1 MAIAGFIVV
10 VAVIIAI
17 DAPPLWKRKQHKELW
32 IFSILLFIGSS
43 MGIAHYLFHKIP
55 NPADL
60 IITVYKPFSDMI
72 AIWLH

>member
-17 DAPPLWKRKQHKELW
+17 DAPPLWKRKQKKELW
-32 IFSILLFIGSS
+32 IFSILLLFGTS
-43 MGIAHYLFHKIP
+43 MGISHYLFHKIP
-55 NPADL
+55 NPMDL
-60 IITVYKPFSDMI
+60 IIIVYKPVSDMI

>member
-1 MAIAGFIVV
+1 MAIAGFIIV

-17 DAPPLWKRKQHKELW
+17 DAPPLWKRKQKKELW
-32 IFSILLFIGSS
+32 IFSILLLFGTS
-43 MGIAHYLFHKIP
+43 MGIAHLLFHKIP

-60 IITVYKPFSDMI
+60 IIIVYKPLSDMI